1 MSQAGLG
8 KPACQYSGAEFRQ
21 RAKGLAKRLGEPV
34 ERLAALCE
42 ALATTNAG
50 RSQKPKLPARL
61 LRDASADGGLESAL
75 KALDTNQRK
84 NVNEEA
90 LQVVE
95 KAWLQAGLTQE
106 KRICFDTT
114 VDARNRRELTTIA
127 RDMNCTVV
135 NDETSAT
142 HIVFFNPAVDAI
154 VDESE
159 YLRTLVVDDAR
170 HLALVHWWYRP
181 DSADEWIPLERVEGA
196 PPPLKDVD
204 AWARPSLTQGG
215 QPWRV
220 CCRFLRDAK
229 VHNEFGDERDY
240 VEEEEVRVSASYA
253 IFMNR
258 LRERRSW
265 VVPFS
270 NLGPF
275 GPSRMTRIVVVKM
288 ASSRDHR
295 DAVVTITRASARRVK
310 GSRRRRDAVVV
321 STRESTRCARES
333 KRLHAAATPSTRPS
347 ESFNAGGRARADKTG
362 AEEGPEAQ
370 EARGPAAP

>member
-21 RAKGLAKRLGEPV
+21 RAKGLAQRLGEPV

-42 ALATTNAG
+42 ALATTNAS

-61 LRDASADGGLESAL
+61 LRDASEEGGLETAL
-75 KALDTNQRK
+75 KALDANQRK

-90 LQVVE
+90 LQTVE
-95 KAWLQAGLTQE
+95 KAWLQAGLTQD
-106 KRICFDTT
+106 KRICFDTS

-127 RDMNCTVV
+127 KAMSCSIVD
-135 NDETSAT
+135 DETSAT
-142 HIVFFNPAVDAI
+142 HVVFFNPAVDAI

-181 DSADEWIPLERVEGA
+181 DSSDEWIPLERVEGA

-204 AWARPSLTQGG
+204 AWARPSLTHNGE
-215 QPWRV
+215 PWRV

-240 VEEEEVRVSASYA
+240 VEEEEARLSASYA

-258 LRERRSW
+258 LRE
-265 VVPFS
+265 
-270 NLGPF
+270 
-275 GPSRMTRIVVVKM
+275 
-288 ASSRDHR
+288 
-295 DAVVTITRASARRVK
+295 
-310 GSRRRRDAVVV
+310 
-321 STRESTRCARES
+321 
-333 KRLHAAATPSTRPS
+333 
-347 ESFNAGGRARADKTG
+347 
-362 AEEGPEAQ
+362 
-370 EARGPAAP
+370 

>member
-1 MSQAGLG
+1 VLARQSTERHESLKADAADARADVTTGSTPSMSQAGLG

-42 ALATTNAG
+42 ALATTNAS
-50 RSQKPKLPARL
+50 RTQKPKLPARL
-61 LRDASADGGLESAL
+61 LRDASADGGLETAL

-84 NVNEEA
+84 NVNEDA
-90 LQVVE
+90 LQAVE

-135 NDETSAT
+135 NDEASAT

-204 AWARPSLTQGG
+204 AWARPPLTQGG

-229 VHNEFGDERDY
+229 AHHEFGDERDY
-240 VEEEEVRVSASYA
+240 VEEEEVCISASYA
-253 IFMNR
+253 IFINR

-265 VVPFS
+265 VVSFPI
-270 NLGPF
+270 LRRF
-275 GPSRMTRIVVVKM
+275 GPRRMTRIVVVKM

-295 DAVVTITRASARRVK
+295 DAVVTITRASARRVRE
-310 GSRRRRDAVVV
+310 STRRRDAID
-321 STRESTRCARES
+321 
-333 KRLHAAATPSTRPS
+333 ATVRVIQRRRTSPSR
-347 ESFNAGGRARADKTG
+347 
-362 AEEGPEAQ
+362 
-370 EARGPAAP
+370 

>member
-42 ALATTNAG
+42 ALATTNAS

-61 LRDASADGGLESAL
+61 LRDASADGGLETAL
-75 KALDTNQRK
+75 KALDANQRK

-90 LQVVE
+90 LQTVE
-95 KAWLQAGLTQE
+95 KAWLQAGLTQD
-106 KRICFDTT
+106 KRVCFDKT

-127 RDMNCTVV
+127 KAMSCSIVD
-135 NDETSAT
+135 DETSAT
-142 HIVFFNPAVDAI
+142 HVVFFNPAVDAI

-229 VHNEFGDERDY
+229 AHNEFGDERDY
-240 VEEEEVRVSASYA
+240 VEEEEARFRVLRHLHESSPGEGVVGGPFFDFEAVRTESHDA
-253 IFMNR
+253 NR
-258 LRERRSW
+258 CCEDG
-265 VVPFS
+265 VVP
-270 NLGPF
+270 
-275 GPSRMTRIVVVKM
+275 PS
-288 ASSRDHR
+288 S
-295 DAVVTITRASARRVK
+295 
-310 GSRRRRDAVVV
+310 
-321 STRESTRCARES
+321 
-333 KRLHAAATPSTRPS
+333 
-347 ESFNAGGRARADKTG
+347 
-362 AEEGPEAQ
+362 
-370 EARGPAAP
+370 

>member
-42 ALATTNAG
+42 ALATTNAS

-61 LRDASADGGLESAL
+61 LRDASADGGLEAAL

-84 NVNEEA
+84 NVNEDA
-90 LQVVE
+90 LQTVE

-127 RDMNCTVV
+127 KAMSCSIVD
-135 NDETSAT
+135 DETSAT

-220 CCRFLRDAK
+220 CCRYLRDAK
-229 VHNEFGDERDY
+229 AHNEFGDERDY
-240 VEEEEVRVSASYA
+240 VEEEEVC
-253 IFMNR
+253 
-258 LRERRSW
+258 
-265 VVPFS
+265 
-270 NLGPF
+270 F
-275 GPSRMTRIVVVKM
+275 GV
-288 ASSRDHR
+288 
-295 DAVVTITRASARRVK
+295 
-310 GSRRRRDAVVV
+310 
-321 STRESTRCARES
+321 
-333 KRLHAAATPSTRPS
+333 LTPSTRVVS
-347 ESFNAGGRARADKTG
+347 GRGGRWWSLFRF
-362 AEEGPEAQ
+362 
-370 EARGPAAP
+370 

>member
-1 MSQAGLG
+1 MPPSMSQAGLG

-61 LRDASADGGLESAL
+61 LRDASADGGLETAL
-75 KALDTNQRK
+75 KALDANQRK

-90 LQVVE
+90 LQCVE

-127 RDMNCTVV
+127 KAMNCTVV
-135 NDETSAT
+135 NEETQAT

-181 DSADEWIPLERVEGA
+181 DSSDEWIPLERVEGA

-204 AWARPSLTQGG
+204 AWARPPLTQGG

-229 VHNEFGDERDY
+229 VYNEFGDERDY
-240 VEEEEVRVSASYA
+240 VEEEEVCFRRPYA
-253 IFMNR
+253 IVMNR
-258 LRERRSW
+258 LRE
-265 VVPFS
+265 
-270 NLGPF
+270 
-275 GPSRMTRIVVVKM
+275 
-288 ASSRDHR
+288 
-295 DAVVTITRASARRVK
+295 
-310 GSRRRRDAVVV
+310 
-321 STRESTRCARES
+321 
-333 KRLHAAATPSTRPS
+333 
-347 ESFNAGGRARADKTG
+347 
-362 AEEGPEAQ
+362 
-370 EARGPAAP
+370 

>member
-42 ALATTNAG
+42 ALANTNAS

-61 LRDASADGGLESAL
+61 LRDASADGGLETAL
-75 KALDTNQRK
+75 KALDANQRK

-90 LQVVE
+90 LQCVE

-127 RDMNCTVV
+127 KAMSCSIVD
-135 NDETSAT
+135 DEASAT

-181 DSADEWIPLERVEGA
+181 DSSDEWIPLERVEGA

-229 VHNEFGDERDY
+229 AHNEFGDERDY

-258 LRERRSW
+258 LRERGSW

-270 NLGPF
+270 ILGPF
-275 GPSRMTRIVVVKM
+275 GPSRMRRIVVVKM

>member
-42 ALATTNAG
+42 ALATTNAS
-50 RSQKPKLPARL
+50 RTQKPKLPARL
-61 LRDASADGGLESAL
+61 LRDASADGGLETAL
-75 KALDTNQRK
+75 KALDANQRK

-90 LQVVE
+90 LQCVE

-127 RDMNCTVV
+127 KAMSCSIVD
-135 NDETSAT
+135 DETSAT

-181 DSADEWIPLERVEGA
+181 DSSDEWIPLERVEGA

-229 VHNEFGDERDY
+229 AHNEFGDERDY
-240 VEEEEVRVSASYA
+240 VEEEEVRASVS
-253 IFMNR
+253 I
-258 LRERRSW
+258 
-265 VVPFS
+265 
-270 NLGPF
+270 
-275 GPSRMTRIVVVKM
+275 MTR
-288 ASSRDHR
+288 
-295 DAVVTITRASARRVK
+295 
-310 GSRRRRDAVVV
+310 VV
-321 STRESTRCARES
+321 SGR
-333 KRLHAAATPSTRPS
+333 
-347 ESFNAGGRARADKTG
+347 GGRGWSLFRIWGRSDRVA
-362 AEEGPEAQ
+362 
-370 EARGPAAP
+370 

>member
-21 RAKGLAKRLGEPV
+21 RAKGLAQRLGEPV

-42 ALATTNAG
+42 ALATTNAS
-50 RSQKPKLPARL
+50 RAQKPKLPARL
-61 LRDASADGGLESAL
+61 LRDASEEGGLETAL
-75 KALDTNQRK
+75 KALDANQRK

-90 LQVVE
+90 LQTVE

-106 KRICFDTT
+106 KRVCFDKT

-127 RDMNCTVV
+127 KAMSCSIVD
-135 NDETSAT
+135 DETSAT
-142 HIVFFNPAVDAI
+142 HVVFFNPAVDAI

-181 DSADEWIPLERVEGA
+181 DSSDEWIPLERVEGA

-258 LRERRSW
+258 LRE
-265 VVPFS
+265 
-270 NLGPF
+270 
-275 GPSRMTRIVVVKM
+275 
-288 ASSRDHR
+288 
-295 DAVVTITRASARRVK
+295 
-310 GSRRRRDAVVV
+310 
-321 STRESTRCARES
+321 
-333 KRLHAAATPSTRPS
+333 
-347 ESFNAGGRARADKTG
+347 
-362 AEEGPEAQ
+362 
-370 EARGPAAP
+370 